1 MQHNSVHIKLKT
13 SVREIRKRNQKWN
26 FSNLTLNP
34 LQPGVTYL
42 YPLETSENLKVFY
55 CFQGV

>member
-1 MQHNSVHIKLKT
+1 MQHNSVQIKLKT

-26 FSNLTLNP
+26 FSNLSFNP

-42 YPLETSENLKVFY
+42 YPLETSENLKVF
-55 CFQGV
+55 